1 VRFSGECDPERVRQ
15 MVAEIAAEAPAA
27 EQPGA
32 EKHIYT
38 PPLPAI
44 GTTAPSFSGTT
55 LDGTTVSLDELR
67 GQKATVLIF
76 ARTGC
81 PFSVEAVPSMQQLAN
96 DFRDKEVT
104 VVIVNGSEPTE
115 TMRPVYAE
123 RAPEMTVV
131 DDATGEVSHSYSGDA
146 VPYTFV
152 LDAQGT
158 ILDRMP
164 YTFETATAAVNQ
176 ALGLAPDA
184 ATPPK
189 TGAG

>member
-1 VRFSGECDPERVRQ
+1 
-15 MVAEIAAEAPAA
+15 
-27 EQPGA
+27 
-32 EKHIYT
+32 
-38 PPLPAI
+38 
-44 GTTAPSFSGTT
+44 
-55 LDGTTVSLDELR
+55 
-67 GQKATVLIF
+67 
-76 ARTGC
+76 
-81 PFSVEAVPSMQQLAN
+81 MQQLAN